1 MKTHPESLTFN
12 HLVIAQRG
20 FQSHSTR
27 QLFYENSSRKSHL
40 QPTCHSTKRLSKSF
54 NQAAILLS
62 KNCIASLYFTI
73 HYPRTAYISLP
84 LGVIEL
90 AFTESNQTPY
100 VRHLCARLLRLSYKM
115 SDENHPPNQS
125 VMVLPSQQIPVPKGR
140 RKQTRPRF
148 QTKVAKRLK
157 QLQSAEAKASAAAVH
172 GLFEEGNSNSLLDH
186 LTNAIADSA
195 NPIYQQNHPDE
206 WSDDEDAY
214 VTYRERIERER
225 QNWKT
230 TLPLMF
236 PEFMKCSK
244 KTFQWGDEELWNRD
258 WKSPCD
264 CPDRQEKL
272 IDVVDVLRRKKMAV
286 TFCSCQ
292 TDLVRLV
299 QIGLI
304 GGSPKSP
311 VTAFSIRLLRL
322 FHILWKFCRVR
333 IEPFCRA
340 IDEFLDGKNSIIL
353 SAGDNR
359 TREWRKPFSAAVDAY
374 REMLNLKEQVKVKAL
389 RLTRREQLAS
399 NCPCCFGPTVKGKRS
414 SEPNAIHRRHIAA
427 SAVWREAPKVPSL
440 FLPQEDVDR
449 WKDLVNNVN
458 DSTTNVAV
466 DACTAS
472 HTAADDA
479 RGHQTWRGCDETG
492 LFGMACRHDH
502 ILKFINIVKSGERF
516 SKELLSNGNDGLV
529 AEAVR
534 IRRRSPME
542 IRLSV

>member
-1 MKTHPESLTFN
+1 
-12 HLVIAQRG
+12 
-20 FQSHSTR
+20 
-27 QLFYENSSRKSHL
+27 
-40 QPTCHSTKRLSKSF
+40 
-54 NQAAILLS
+54 
-62 KNCIASLYFTI
+62 
-73 HYPRTAYISLP
+73 
-84 LGVIEL
+84 
-90 AFTESNQTPY
+90 
-100 VRHLCARLLRLSYKM
+100 
-115 SDENHPPNQS
+115 
-125 VMVLPSQQIPVPKGR
+125 
-140 RKQTRPRF
+140 
-148 QTKVAKRLK
+148 
-157 QLQSAEAKASAAAVH
+157 
-172 GLFEEGNSNSLLDH
+172 
-186 LTNAIADSA
+186 
-195 NPIYQQNHPDE
+195 
-206 WSDDEDAY
+206 
-214 VTYRERIERER
+214 
-225 QNWKT
+225 
-230 TLPLMF
+230 
-236 PEFMKCSK
+236 MKCSK

-333 IEPFCRA
+333 IKPFCRA

-353 SAGDNR
+353 SAGGDR

-414 SEPNAIHRRHIAA
+414 SEPNAIVCFDGNFQHRRHIAA

-458 DSTTNVAV
+458 DSTTNVA

-502 ILKFINIVKSGERF
+502 ILKFINIVKSGERNYYPMAMMDWLLKQSESEGEAQWKLGF
-516 SKELLSNGNDGLV
+516 LYDIGCNLEKGIKKVKRSDGRLMFGTGAWHSYAHQRSCQISYNPRLNPDWGMSDGEGMERIWSALIDLIAPLRYATKEHRLWALHLQSLFHNEAARSKSGLYLSNKKLYDL
-529 AEAVR
+529 
-534 IRRRSPME
+534 RSD
-542 IRLSV
+542 RLNLIICS